1 MRNPLYFDEKV
12 VNALSNSINLLV
24 PGVSVELNTGAKGLV
39 LVENE
44 RNILK
49 PLILTFNDNRIIDLG
64 NRVYDGRIEIV
75 DIMKTMDNR
84 HVMNRELLKRQG
96 IEIEEPDYVEAG
108 QGEDAEEEYIPGMM

>member
-1 MRNPLYFDEKV
+1 M
-12 VNALSNSINLLV
+12 
-24 PGVSVELNTGAKGLV
+24 ELNTGAKGLV

-64 NRVYDGRIEIV
+64 NRVYDGHIEIV

-84 HVMNRELLKRQG
+84 YVMNMDLLKRQG
-96 IEIEEPDYVEAG
+96 IEVEEPEYVNDDKG
-108 QGEDAEEEYIPGMM
+108 NAEESGSGSL